1 MSAVTAISAAKSD
14 AIAIGPISDGDIEA
28 VVRLW
33 VDCDLT
39 RPWND
44 PRADIAQA
52 RRSGSAEI
60 LVARATDGRVLATAM
75 VGDDGHRGWLYYVA
89 VAPTLQGSGL
99 GRRIVAAAED
109 WMRARGIAK
118 SQLIIRAT
126 NTKVRGFYEQLGYA
140 EQPRVLMARWLD
152 GRPMTP

>member
-1 MSAVTAISAAKSD
+1 MTAAGTLSNSE
-14 AIAIGPISDGDIEA
+14 IAIGPITDADVDA
-28 VVRLW
+28 VVQLW
-33 VDCDLT
+33 IDCDLT

-44 PRADIAQA
+44 ARADIAQA
-52 RRSGSAEI
+52 RRSGCADI
-60 LVARATDGRVLATAM
+60 LVARASAGRVLATAM

-89 VAPTLQGSGL
+89 VVPDLQGSGL
-99 GRRIVAAAED
+99 GRRMIAAAED

-126 NTKVRGFYEQLGYA
+126 NTKVRGFYESLGYA

-152 GRPMTP
+152 GRPITP

>member
-1 MSAVTAISAAKSD
+1 MTTTALT
-14 AIAIGPISDGDIEA
+14 IGPIEDADIDA
-28 VVRLW
+28 VVQLW
-33 VDCDLT
+33 IDCDLT

-52 RRSGSAEI
+52 RRSGCAEI
-60 LVARATDGRVLATAM
+60 LVARDVDGRVLATSM
-75 VGDDGHRGWLYYVA
+75 VGDDGHRGWIYYVA
-89 VAPTLQGSGL
+89 VAPDLQGTGL
-99 GRRIVAAAED
+99 GRRMIAAVEE
-109 WMRARGIAK
+109 WMRARGIQK

-126 NTKVRGFYEQLGYA
+126 NAKVRGFYEALGYV

>member
-1 MSAVTAISAAKSD
+1 MSAMAAAGKAKD
-14 AIAIGPISDGDIEA
+14 APIAIGPITDADIEA
-28 VVRLW
+28 VVQLW
-33 VDCDLT
+33 LDCDLT

-60 LVARATDGRVLATAM
+60 LVARAADGRVLATAM

-89 VAPTLQGSGL
+89 VAPALQRSGL

-109 WMRARGIAK
+109 WMRSRGIAK
-118 SQLIIRAT
+118 SQLIVRAT
-126 NTKVRGFYEQLGYA
+126 NTKVRGFYERLGYA

>member
-1 MSAVTAISAAKSD
+1 MTTTALT
-14 AIAIGPISDGDIEA
+14 IGPLEDADVDS
-28 VVRLW
+28 VVQLW
-33 VDCDLT
+33 IDCDLT

-52 RRSGSAEI
+52 RRSGCAEI
-60 LVARATDGRVLATAM
+60 LVARDADGRVLATSM
-75 VGDDGHRGWLYYVA
+75 VGDDGHRGWIYYVA
-89 VAPTLQGSGL
+89 VATGLQGTGL
-99 GRRIVAAAED
+99 GRRMIAAAEE
-109 WMRARGIAK
+109 WMRGRGIQK

-126 NTKVRGFYEQLGYA
+126 NTKVRGFYEALGYV